1 MWIVILI
8 IFPLLFLLLFL
19 LYRFNFIRKETVE
32 VLSWISGICGSILSL
47 LALLVAMTQNNQQ
60 NHSELSQLPEHSSS
74 GKSNAEIAPT
84 SKSISGPQVVKLS
97 ELNDKAVCDLV
108 RKSKKDYDFEGGIPK
123 AQAYGILN
131 QALDLAKKQN
141 FPVNLEKAEE
151 ARKIWAT
158 GEENPEKVLSSY
170 REAFVGCRPNQ
181 WPEAKPP

>member
-1 MWIVILI
+1 MWIVITYLI

-32 VLSWISGICGSILSL
+32 ILSWISGICGFILS
-47 LALLVAMTQNNQQ
+47 LLVAMTQNNQQ

-108 RKSKKDYDFEGGIPK
+108 RESKKDYDFEGGIPK